1 MKYILLLRKNIK
13 KQKGV
18 FCGMLI
24 LVFIITMAL
33 CAVLTIG
40 ENSKVYEREQLD
52 RVGYGDVTSW
62 LMEQPGLDELIR
74 QIQGMSGT
82 DKISR
87 QKIRSA
93 PYKVGGKLNENG
105 GWLAVYEPE
114 NYNYYI
120 YNENLT
126 GIQKNAK
133 ELKEGEM
140 YVPPSFSTLYG
151 VKIGDQVEIQIAG
164 EKKTE
169 SFTIKGF
176 FEDPFMGSA
185 MMGMKT
191 MLISRTSMEK
201 IGQEALAAGE
211 ASTVIDG
218 EMLHIYQKPDDGQTT
233 NEFLMELNENTDIRQ
248 YTYGTYQKSAI
259 EGFMLI
265 AQNIFVGFFLVF
277 VAVLV
282 VVAVLVLS
290 HNITTGI
297 EQDYTNM
304 GVLKAL
310 GFTNRDLQWIKMY
323 QYLLSVVIGMA
334 LGIPAAV
341 PVVRFINHLII
352 PATGLLIPVTLPVGV
367 CVASLGGILLLLI
380 LVTFAKTAK
389 IGKITPIRAI
399 RGGVQDVY
407 FKSRMMTAIYKRGLY
422 FHLAL
427 RQLISGKKQYIS
439 AGIVTALLVFFLSLT
454 ARIGAWI
461 GPDGTGLMQAFNTV
475 TYDIGVKYTETQ
487 NRQETKDE
495 IEKWMNKEAGVESSF
510 LCVLENASIDH
521 IDYLMNVNE
530 EPERF
535 RLLRGHTCKYDNEIL
550 VTETVAREIG
560 KDIGDTVEV
569 NYDGNSAEFMISGVY
584 QCANDMGANF
594 GISKDGAKRLGLTDE
609 SKFFT
614 YYVLH
619 DPDKVDVMMN
629 ELKDKYDDRI
639 SVDDPNSW
647 SGLSSIV
654 SALDAFCVLMYVIS
668 MLFIFVVI
676 IMTGSKILYQEK
688 NDFGIYKSLGFTS
701 FKLRIMFALRFGIV
715 SAIGGIAGIILSAG
729 MTDPIVGVFLQR
741 CGIAAFS
748 SRLTPLA
755 MIQPAIVVMGMF
767 MVFAYFASRGIR
779 KVEPRILITE

>member
-33 CAVLTIG
+33 CAVLAIG

-62 LMEQPGLDELIR
+62 LIEQPGVEELVH
-74 QIQGMSGT
+74 QIQVLCGT

-87 QKIRSA
+87 QKIKSA
-93 PYKVGGKLNENG
+93 PYKAGGKINENG

-126 GIQKNAK
+126 GIQKNPK
-133 ELKEGEM
+133 KLKEGEM

-169 SFTIKGF
+169 KFTVKGF

-201 IGQEALAAGE
+201 IGQEALEAGE
-211 ASTVIDG
+211 NSTVIDG
-218 EMLHIYQKPDDGQTT
+218 EMLHIYQKPDDSKTT
-233 NEFLMELNENTDIRQ
+233 NEFLKELNEDTDIRQ
-248 YTYGTYQKSAI
+248 YTSGTYQRSTI

-277 VAVLV
+277 VAVLI

-297 EQDYTNM
+297 EQDYANM

-310 GFTNRDLQWIKMY
+310 GFTNRDLWWIKMC
-323 QYLLSVVIGMA
+323 QYLFSVVLGMV

-352 PATGLLIPVTLPVGV
+352 PATGLLIPETLPMGV
-367 CVASLGGILLLLI
+367 CAVFLGGILLLLF
-380 LVTFAKTAK
+380 LVIFAKTAK

-399 RGGVQDVY
+399 RGGMQDVY
-407 FKSRMMTAIYKRGLY
+407 FKSRVMTAIYKRGLY

-427 RQLISGKKQYIS
+427 RQLLSGKKQYIS

-454 ARIGAWI
+454 ARLGAWI
-461 GPDGTGLMQAFNTV
+461 GPDGTGLMQTFNTV
-475 TYDIGVKYTETQ
+475 TYDIGVAYTDTQ
-487 NRQETKDE
+487 DREELKNE
-495 IEKWMNKEAGVESSF
+495 IEKWMDKEAGVESSF
-510 LCVLENASIDH
+510 LYVMKNASIDH

-530 EPERF
+530 EPERYN
-535 RLLRGHTCKYDNEIL
+535 LLRGHTCKYDNEIL

-569 NYDGNSAEFMISGVY
+569 DYNGNSAKFMISGVY

-609 SKFFT
+609 RGYYT

-619 DPDKVDVMMN
+619 DPDKVDAMLN

-639 SVDDPNSW
+639 RLDDPNSW

-654 SALDAFCVLMYVIS
+654 SALDAFRVLMYVIS

-715 SAIGGIAGIILSAG
+715 SAIGGVVGIILSAG
-729 MTDPIVGVFLQR
+729 MTDPIVEVFLQS

-748 SRLTPLA
+748 SSLAPFA
-755 MIQPAIVVMGMF
+755 MIRPAVIVMGMF
-767 MVFAYFASRGIR
+767 ILFAYFAAGKIR